1 MRRLGL
7 DKGET
12 KTIGPSY
19 GFWKRPENPTKKHK
33 KWSPVYVDKKG
44 DTQEETR
51 EVIRNMI
58 ETWEGKEHE
67 VEVYVITKQV
77 TRIY

>member
-1 MRRLGL
+1 MQRPVL

-19 GFWKRPENPTKKHK
+19 GFWKRLENPRDKRWTPIH
-33 KWSPVYVDKKG
+33 VDKKG
-44 DTQEETR
+44 NTPEETR
-51 EVIRNMI
+51 EIVRDMMD
-58 ETWEGKEHE
+58 TWEEKGYEI
-67 VEVYVITKQV
+67 EVYVITKQV